1 MAFKLKIICFRM
13 KVQDAFVPEEEE
25 EISEMLLKAQKF
37 AEDIDKSNPVRRI
50 ASADLSADPDAL
62 EHRYIRRSFAICIIA
77 KKLFLKQ
84 EGMTH
89 IKSYPPVLISRAV
102 SVIKLIFCTIYSLQ
116 IPP

>member
-1 MAFKLKIICFRM
+1 M
-13 KVQDAFVPEEEE
+13 KVQDAFF
-25 EISEMLLKAQKF
+25 LL
-37 AEDIDKSNPVRRI
+37 IRMHWN
-50 ASADLSADPDAL
+50 
-62 EHRYIRRSFAICIIA
+62 HRYIRRSFAICIIA

-102 SVIKLIFCTIYSLQ
+102 SVIKLIFYTIYSLP